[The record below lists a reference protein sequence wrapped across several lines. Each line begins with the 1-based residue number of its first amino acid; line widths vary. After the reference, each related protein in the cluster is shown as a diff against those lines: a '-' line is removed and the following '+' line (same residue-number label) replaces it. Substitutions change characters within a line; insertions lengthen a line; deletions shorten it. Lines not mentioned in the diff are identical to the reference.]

1 MSASNIV
8 ALTDTEARRVSDML
22 SSRSSEP
29 SVRSSRTS
37 RSPNATASTTTI
49 TPSRRRTVRGDSRRG
64 ARSHSQVAVT
74 VMSGKI
80 IASRAPHA

>member
-8 ALTDTEARRVSDML
+8 ALTDTDVWRVNDML
-22 SSRSSEP
+22 SRALSEP
-29 SVRSSRTS
+29 IVWSSRTC
-37 RSPNATASTTTI
+37 RSPKAAASTTT
-49 TPSRRRTVRGDSRRG
+49 TTSARRRIVRGDRRRG

-80 IASRAPHA
+80 MASREPQA